1 METYISTDIEA
12 DGPIPG
18 EYSML
23 SFGSVALNKNK
34 QVLGTF
40 EANLELL
47 PNAKQN
53 KETMDWWNEPKNI
66 SAYKATRT
74 NLESPESAIRNYV
87 RWIKQYNNPVF
98 VGYPSGFDFTFIYWY
113 LIKFAGESPF
123 SFSAIDIKTYAMSML
138 LKDYRES
145 TKRNMPKRWFEK
157 NLRHTHNALDDAME
171 QGMLFI
177 NMLNENRKIEDR
189 FEEYGE

>member
-47 PNAKQN
+47 PNA
-53 KETMDWWNEPKNI
+53 
-66 SAYKATRT
+66 
-74 NLESPESAIRNYV
+74 
-87 RWIKQYNNPVF
+87 
-98 VGYPSGFDFTFIYWY
+98 
-113 LIKFAGESPF
+113 
-123 SFSAIDIKTYAMSML
+123 
-138 LKDYRES
+138 
-145 TKRNMPKRWFEK
+145 
-157 NLRHTHNALDDAME
+157 
-171 QGMLFI
+171 
-177 NMLNENRKIEDR
+177 
-189 FEEYGE
+189 

>member
-1 METYISTDIEA
+1 
-12 DGPIPG
+12 
-18 EYSML
+18 
-23 SFGSVALNKNK
+23 
-34 QVLGTF
+34 
-40 EANLELL
+40 
-47 PNAKQN
+47 
-53 KETMDWWNEPKNI
+53 MDWWNEPKNI

-177 NMLNENRKIEDR
+177 NMLNENRK
-189 FEEYGE
+189 